1 MSTTDFTPSG
11 QLQFGAF
18 FQGVNTGTVWK
29 SPESGSQIAFES
41 FRKLA
46 QTAERGKFAAFF
58 LAEGLRMRE
67 QDGRI
72 FELDIAGRPDNQ
84 TMLASL
90 AAVTER
96 LGLVATQNTT
106 FNDPV
111 DLVRRVHSLDLL
123 SGGRAAWNVVTTDNA
138 WTGANFRRGG
148 YLDHADRYR
157 HAERFLDVAK
167 EMWAGRA
174 VHHVGDHYTVDHVP
188 QLPVSPQGRP
198 VLFQAGMSPSGRDF
212 AARNCDVIFTV
223 LPDLEAAKKFRS
235 DIVERTLKFNRPADD
250 VKIMPVIEFILAP
263 TEKEAEE
270 KRAEVRRMQVGP
282 EQAIAY
288 LEQFWG
294 TDLSAYDPD
303 GPLPDI
309 EPVVDET
316 DGSRGVAF
324 QGRNIREK
332 VAQWRIDAA
341 ERNLSI
347 RDLATEQLV
356 GMQNS
361 VTGSYDSV
369 ADQMAE
375 YARTG
380 AVDGFN
386 IAPWLIPSGLDD
398 VVNELVPRLQDRGVY
413 PTDYAGPTLRENLGL
428 RAMG

>member
-1 MSTTDFTPSG
+1 MSTSDFTPSG

-18 FQGVNTGTVWK
+18 FQGVNTGTIWK

-46 QTAERGKFAAFF
+46 QTAERGTFVSFF

-67 QDGRI
+67 QKGRV
-72 FELDIAGRPDNQ
+72 FELDVAGRPDNQ

-90 AAVTER
+90 AAVTDH

-157 HAERFLDVAK
+157 HAERFLDIAK
-167 EMWAGRA
+167 DMWDGRD
-174 VHHVGDHYTVDHVP
+174 VHHSGDHYTVDHIP

-198 VLFQAGMSPSGRDF
+198 VLFQAGMSSSGRDF
-212 AARNCDVIFTV
+212 AAKNCDVIFTV
-223 LPDLEAAKKFRS
+223 LNNLEEAKEFRA
-235 DIVERTLKFNRPADD
+235 DIIERTVKFGRPADD
-250 VKIMPVIEFILAP
+250 VKIMPVIEFILGE

-270 KRAEVRRMQVGP
+270 RRREVRALQVGP
-282 EQAIAY
+282 QQAISF

-309 EPVVDET
+309 NPVVEET

-324 QGRNIREK
+324 QAKNVKEK
-332 VAQWRIDAA
+332 VDRWRAEAA
-341 ERNLSI
+341 DRGMSI
-347 RDLATEQLV
+347 RDFATEQLV
-356 GMQNS
+356 TRQNS

-369 ADQMAE
+369 ADELAE

-386 IAPWLIPSGLDD
+386 VSPWLIPSGLDD

-413 PTDYAGPTLRENLGL
+413 PTEYAGSTFRENLGL
-428 RAMG
+428 RPVR